1 MVEINKL
8 ALKIGGEA
16 GYGIMGIG
24 LIFAKLCMRSG
35 LYAFMSHDYPSLIRG
50 GHNTS
55 HIRVED
61 NIVTSHIDTCDL
73 LIALNKETIDLHK
86 NELTLNCGII
96 YDGEEDKIANA
107 EIRNDI
113 RLFAV
118 PLMKISR
125 EISGERILRNT
136 IALGASV
143 AVFDIDLELLFNIL
157 KENFNKKGEKTVKM
171 NIDAARKGYEFI
183 KNNYKKEFRNKIVKK
198 ERKNLIL
205 LTGNEAISIA
215 AIKAGL
221 KFHCQYPMTPSSQIL
236 TYLSSKA
243 DDYGIVVLQLE
254 DEISVINTALGASWT
269 GARSMVAT
277 SGGGFCLMSEA
288 FGLAGMVEL
297 PLVIIMGQR
306 GGPATGL
313 PTKTEQGDLRFIL
326 NAAQGEFPRIVAAPG
341 DVEECFYLTLDA
353 FNLADQL
360 QNPVIILHDQYLANQ
375 EKTVEKFNTL
385 KYRIER
391 GLIISDKTLEN
402 VNDFKRYKHEDGAVT
417 WRSLPGQKNGMYSC
431 GSDEHDEYGQIC
443 EDPENRNRIMQRRM
457 RKLEYAK
464 KLIGT
469 KGVNFYGPEA
479 ADLTLVGWGSTKGR
493 ILEAVKQLNNKGIKT
508 NFLQIVYMS
517 PFPARQV
524 TKVLEKSKKILL
536 FEENYS
542 GQLGGLIAEHTGVK
556 IKNLYTKYSG
566 VPFSPTEIYEKA
578 KLSFKDY
585 I

>member
-86 NELTLNCGII
+86 NELTLNGGII

-143 AVFDIDLELLFNIL
+143 ALFDIDLELLFNIL

-313 PTKTEQGDLRFIL
+313 PTKSAQGDLQFVL
-326 NAAQGEFPRIVAAPG
+326 HAAQGEFPRIVLAPG
-341 DVEECFYLTLDA
+341 DVEECFDLTLEA
-353 FNLADQL
+353 FNLADKL
-360 QNPVIILHDQYLANQ
+360 QNPVLILHDVYLANNGKVIDLPNIQ
-375 EKTVEKFNTL
+375 YSVD
-385 KYRIER
+385 R
-391 GLIISDKTLEN
+391 GKIAKDEQLDSVKDY
-402 VNDFKRYKHEDGAVT
+402 KRYEYNNNDCVVL
-417 WRSLPGQKNGMYSC
+417 RSLPGQKNGLYSC
-431 GSDEHDEYGQIC
+431 GSDEHDEYGQIS
-443 EDPENRNRIMQRRM
+443 EDPENRIKMMERRM

-464 KLIGT
+464 ELIGNKMT
-469 KGVNFYGPEA
+469 KLHGSID
-479 ADLTLVGWGSTKGR
+479 ADITIIGWGSMKGR
-493 ILEAVKQLNNKGIKT
+493 ILEAMKYFEKDNIKV
-508 NFLQIVYMS
+508 NFLQIISMS
-517 PFPARQV
+517 PFPV
-524 TKVLEKSKKILL
+524 DIVNEILRKAG
-536 FEENYS
+536 FIIIAEENFS
-542 GQLGGLIAEHTGVK
+542 GQLSGLITEHTTIE
-556 IKNLYTKYSG
+556 IKNKLLKYNG
-566 VPFSPTEIYEKA
+566 VPFSPSEIYDKI
-578 KLSFKDY
+578 KSMYKK
-585 I
+585 